1 MSTLSLFAFGC
12 IGAAAPE
19 IVRLYRLRT
28 RLIWD
33 WKQQPQYVIIS
44 LAFFALGGT
53 IAVLLPTITPWGAF
67 YAGASTPVIISR
79 IGTDP
84 PGGGEG
90 EPDLPDHVDGHVQT
104 LQARNATKTM
114 AKVRLRQFL
123 GLI

>member
-19 IVRLYRLRT
+19 VVRLYRLRT

-33 WKQQPQYVIIS
+33 WKQQPQYIIIS

-67 YAGASTPVIISR
+67 YAGAATPVIISR

-84 PGGGEG
+84 PGGGD
-90 EPDLPDHVDGHVQT
+90 EPDLSDQFDGHVQT
-104 LQARNATKTM
+104 LQAHVATKTM
-114 AKVRLRQFL
+114 GMVRLRQFL